1 MAKEEH
7 SEQIRQLA
15 YEIWEREGR
24 PEGKESEHWKQA
36 ERELRERMAQDGAGR
51 EQEPPAGNE
60 KRSRWPGAAP
70 TAASKPKRTTTTR
83 KKRSTEK

>member
-1 MAKEEH
+1 MGKEEH

-24 PEGKESEHWKQA
+24 PEGKESEHWQQA
-36 ERELRERMAQDGAGR
+36 EREIRERMAGNSAGR
-51 EQEPPAGNE
+51 EEEPVGNE

-70 TAASKPKRTTTTR
+70 TTASKPKRTTTTR